1 MDTNEYLAEQFV
13 QQGLLHSMD
22 DAKSILQAADKK
34 GVPFFE
40 LAPALGNLES
50 AEVYALVARLFN
62 MRYVTVSVYNLDAI
76 VVQKVPV
83 SLIKE
88 GRVIPIS
95 IEKGVVNII
104 VDSPYKMAEARIVG
118 TFFEE
123 PYEVSLTTPAMLD
136 SLINN
141 VTGRERRIKAAQ
153 DFNKENAKIE
163 GKGNHNYRSLDDYVN
178 APSVQFA
185 DTLLEEAV
193 AQKASDIHIE
203 PLESSV
209 RVRFRIDGIL
219 VHHCEI
225 TASLYPAVIARYKIM
240 ANLDIAERRLPQDG
254 KISKVFDGK
263 SYDFRISTLPNIYG
277 ENLVIRIFNTLGSE
291 TSIHTLANTPEEEV
305 KFLEMLKAPHGI
317 IVLTGPTGSGKTT
330 TLYTFLKELNNPGV
344 NIQTVEDPVENQ
356 MAGINQLQ
364 VNTKTGLTFGNALRS
379 ILRQDPNIIMIG
391 EIRDEE
397 TAHIAV
403 QAAITGHL
411 VLSTVHTNDAVTAIT
426 RLIDMGVEPYLVAD
440 SLVGSISQRLVRK
453 LCPDCKK
460 EHKLTKEEAIFTGLK
475 EGTKIYQPTGCS
487 KCNFTGY
494 LGRTAVFEMMIM
506 DDKIRE
512 SIDSKHFSF
521 DETRNIAEHQPG
533 FVSLREAGA
542 QLVAQG
548 VTSIEEFDHLINI
561 MDIDEKLE
569 ANKKEHEQKEETEK
583 QKD

>member
-1 MDTNEYLAEQFV
+1 
-13 QQGLLHSMD
+13 
-22 DAKSILQAADKK
+22 
-34 GVPFFE
+34 
-40 LAPALGNLES
+40 
-50 AEVYALVARLFN
+50 
-62 MRYVTVSVYNLDAI
+62 
-76 VVQKVPV
+76 
-83 SLIKE
+83 
-88 GRVIPIS
+88 
-95 IEKGVVNII
+95 
-104 VDSPYKMAEARIVG
+104 
-118 TFFEE
+118 
-123 PYEVSLTTPAMLD
+123 
-136 SLINN
+136 
-141 VTGRERRIKAAQ
+141 
-153 DFNKENAKIE
+153 
-163 GKGNHNYRSLDDYVN
+163 
-178 APSVQFA
+178 
-185 DTLLEEAV
+185 
-193 AQKASDIHIE
+193 
-203 PLESSV
+203 
-209 RVRFRIDGIL
+209 
-219 VHHCEI
+219 
-225 TASLYPAVIARYKIM
+225 
-240 ANLDIAERRLPQDG
+240 
-254 KISKVFDGK
+254 
-263 SYDFRISTLPNIYG
+263 
-277 ENLVIRIFNTLGSE
+277 
-291 TSIHTLANTPEEEV
+291 
-305 KFLEMLKAPHGI
+305 
-317 IVLTGPTGSGKTT
+317 
-330 TLYTFLKELNNPGV
+330 
-344 NIQTVEDPVENQ
+344 
-356 MAGINQLQ
+356 
-364 VNTKTGLTFGNALRS
+364 
-379 ILRQDPNIIMIG
+379 MIG

-569 ANKKEHEQKEETEK
+569 ASKKEHEEAEAAENHKS
-583 QKD
+583 DR